1 MLAGSAPERLIV
13 FDYEPEDDDQK
24 GRFESACWRLAG
36 AGSAVVVDTLSAVL
50 DRGKALP
57 PVPLHVPDA
66 DDNPMLS
73 LFYTS
78 GSTGTPKGAMYAER
92 MLAFVWLSASEALM
106 QSEVPMISLSYLPMS
121 HLAGH
126 QSLVGTL
133 ASGGTN
139 YFAAKS
145 DLSTLF
151 DDITLVRPTVLS
163 LVPRVC
169 EMIYG
174 HYQRELDRRMS
185 DGVDSGTVEADVKA
199 DMRDNFLGGR
209 VVSTVFGTAL
219 LSAELYAFIE
229 SLVDVRLID
238 LYGST
243 EAGLVLRDH
252 QVLRPVVIDYK
263 LVDVPEL
270 GYFRTDKPVPRG
282 ELLVKTEYATP
293 GYYKR
298 PDVTAEMFDE
308 DGFYKTGDIMAE
320 VGPDQLVYV
329 DRRYNVLKLAQGEF
343 VALSHLEAVFA
354 TSPLIRQIFLYG
366 NSERSF
372 LLPTT
377 SYSEP
382 TSWAPPS

>member
-1 MLAGSAPERLIV
+1 VEAVLAGSAPERLIV

-199 DMRDNFLGGR
+199 EC
-209 VVSTVFGTAL
+209 GT
-219 LSAELYAFIE
+219 
-229 SLVDVRLID
+229 
-238 LYGST
+238 
-243 EAGLVLRDH
+243 
-252 QVLRPVVIDYK
+252 
-263 LVDVPEL
+263 
-270 GYFRTDKPVPRG
+270 
-282 ELLVKTEYATP
+282 
-293 GYYKR
+293 
-298 PDVTAEMFDE
+298 
-308 DGFYKTGDIMAE
+308 
-320 VGPDQLVYV
+320 
-329 DRRYNVLKLAQGEF
+329 
-343 VALSHLEAVFA
+343 
-354 TSPLIRQIFLYG
+354 
-366 NSERSF
+366 
-372 LLPTT
+372 
-377 SYSEP
+377 
-382 TSWAPPS
+382 TSWAVA